1 MKKISVNKI
10 NSFYLSE
17 DCESCLLQVG
27 NVFYRL
33 IVDCIVKFG
42 KELNL

>member
-1 MKKISVNKI
+1 MKKVSVTQI
-10 NSFYLSE
+10 NAFYLSE
-17 DCESCLLQVG
+17 DRKSCLLQVG

-33 IVDCIVKFG
+33 TVDCIVKFG